1 MLQRFKDSQR
11 DLERVLELESK
22 NAAAQR
28 ELALVK
34 KYFAEVTVVIFS
46 THPFSL
52 LVICQI

>member
-11 DLERVLELESK
+11 DLEQVLELESK

-34 KYFAEVTVVIFS
+34 KYIAEVTVVIF
-46 THPFSL
+46 
-52 LVICQI
+52 